1 MRIGHIAVLARTARG
16 QAPQHRAVI
25 DVEHAHHAVAG
36 GVFQSLLRCGA
47 GAGCGQVRAGNG
59 QRAAAG
65 DKALVNGLGVDR
77 HIGAVFAHEQQGK
90 GVAVFEAQ
98 EHQRGQA
105 LRVDLHLAG
114 VAAFALQGLQQKA
127 AHLLIAHP
135 RHHGALEA
143 QPRHAEGQVGR
154 TAAQVL
160 RHAAV
165 VFQRAAELLGI
176 KVHRQPTQ
184 ACEVKVP
191 VSGEGQ
197 NAHRFFPWNCVRCVG

>member
-47 GAGCGQVRAGNG
+47 GAGCGQVRAGDG

-114 VAAFALQGLQQKA
+114 VAAFALQGLQ
-127 AHLLIAHP
+127 
-135 RHHGALEA
+135 
-143 QPRHAEGQVGR
+143 
-154 TAAQVL
+154 
-160 RHAAV
+160 
-165 VFQRAAELLGI
+165 
-176 KVHRQPTQ
+176 
-184 ACEVKVP
+184 
-191 VSGEGQ
+191 
-197 NAHRFFPWNCVRCVG
+197 